1 MKPDNLPPA
10 QHFIGGEWTEPASG
24 HTFSTINPAT
34 EEPLAEAARGGV
46 ADVERA
52 VNAARRAF
60 RGSWS
65 RFQPK
70 ERGRFLL
77 AVSKEITRQIEALAL
92 LETLDNGKPLHLA
105 RKEILGAARY
115 FEYYAG
121 AADKIH
127 GEHIPLGPERLNFT
141 IREPMG
147 VTAHIIPWNKPV
159 NILARS
165 LAPALAAGNTA
176 VIKPS
181 EQTPLTALKLAEIFA
196 HLDCPPGVVNVVN
209 GYGEEAGA
217 ALAGHTAI
225 DHLTFTGS
233 VSTGRAVMKAAAEHI
248 KPVML
253 ELGGKSPLIIFADAD
268 LETAVNEAIRGIT
281 TNCGQMCSAGSRLL
295 VEAAVHKPF
304 VEMVI
309 DRLAALQIG
318 PGIENPD
325 MGPLVSEL
333 QFGRVTSH
341 IEIAQ
346 SEGAEIVYGGY
357 RPAHLERGYFL
368 LPTLF
373 DQVLPDM
380 HIAQQEVF
388 GPVLSLTTFEDEE
401 EALHIAN
408 NVQYGLI
415 AAVFTRDIDRAL
427 RLSTRLQAGQ
437 VYVNEFYTGEEE
449 MPFGGYKQSGFG
461 RAKGLE
467 ALRHYTQVKNV
478 AVRIRP

>member
-1 MKPDNLPPA
+1 MEIPDLPPA
-10 QHFIGGEWTEPASG
+10 RHFIDGQWVEPATG
-24 HTFSTINPAT
+24 QIFQTFDPAT
-34 EEPLAEAARGGV
+34 AKPLAEAARGGV
-46 ADVERA
+46 ADVEKA
-52 VNAARRAF
+52 VGAARRAF
-60 RGSWS
+60 SGIWS
-65 RFQPK
+65 RWLPK
-70 ERGRFLL
+70 ERGRLL
-77 AVSKEITRQIEALAL
+77 HAVSTALLTHMDELAL
-92 LETLDNGKPLHLA
+92 LETLDNGKPLQLA
-105 RKEILGAARY
+105 HEEIVGAARY

-127 GEHIPLGPERLNFT
+127 GEQIPLGSERLDFT

-147 VTAHIIPWNKPV
+147 VTAHIVPWNKPL

-196 HLDCPPGVVNVVN
+196 QLDCPPGVVNVVN

-233 VSTGRAVMKAAAEHI
+233 VSTGRVVMKATAEHI
-248 KPVML
+248 KPVVL

-268 LETAVNEAIRGIT
+268 LDTAVAETMRGII

-295 VEAAVHKPF
+295 VEATIHQPF
-304 VEMVI
+304 VEKLI
-309 DRLAALQIG
+309 GNLASLDIG
-318 PGIENPD
+318 PGIQNPD

-333 QFGRVTSH
+333 QLDRVSSH

-346 SEGAEIVYGGY
+346 SEGAEIIYGGK
-357 RPAHLERGYFL
+357 RPAHLPQGYFL

-388 GPVLSLTTFEDEE
+388 GPVLSLTTFPNEE
-401 EALHIAN
+401 EALRMAN
-408 NVQYGLI
+408 GVQYGLI
-415 AAVFTRDIDRAL
+415 AAVFTQDINRAL
-427 RLSTRLQAGQ
+427 RLATRLQAGQ
-437 VYVNEFYTGEEE
+437 VFINEYYTGDEE

-461 RAKGLE
+461 RAKGLV
-467 ALRHYTQVKNV
+467 ALQHYTQLKNV
-478 AVRIRP
+478 TVRIRP